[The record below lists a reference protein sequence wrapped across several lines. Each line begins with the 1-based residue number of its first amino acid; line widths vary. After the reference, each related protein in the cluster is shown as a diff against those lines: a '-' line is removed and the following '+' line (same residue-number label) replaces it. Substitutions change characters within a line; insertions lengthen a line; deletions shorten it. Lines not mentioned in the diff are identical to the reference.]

1 MFVISSIVAVEN
13 RPENRPVNRS
23 ESAHELKVL
32 FDQGTGRA
40 YITIVDDDCYL
51 PLVSAVAE
59 QIARTARSIVVKSQ
73 SITSDSWRTLSEALV
88 STIAQIG
95 VRQASL
101 IGMGAGATLAQ
112 NIALIEPKTV
122 RSMVVVD
129 AASRPHPSV
138 WDRFIDALEARL
150 PFGLPLRLGSKGF
163 NVRSYV
169 HRFRCPL
176 LIVSTRRASTFIRD
190 ELKQLA
196 LLSPTAWRVDLA
208 EIPSAEEAPFFA
220 ETVIAFQETPV
231 KCPQKNLGERRS

>member
-1 MFVISSIVAVEN
+1 MIGNTVATEHSSEN
-13 RPENRPVNRS
+13 SRDLEI
-23 ESAHELKVL
+23 L

-40 YITIVDDDCYL
+40 YITIVDDDRYL
-51 PLVSAVAE
+51 SLVRAVSD
-59 QIARTARSIVVKSQ
+59 QISRTARSIVVKSR
-73 SITSDSWRTLSEALV
+73 SITSDSWRALSDSLLL
-88 STIAQIG
+88 TIAQVG

-129 AASRPHPSV
+129 AASRPHPSS
-138 WDRFIDALEARL
+138 WDRFVDTLEARL

-176 LIVSTRRASTFIRD
+176 LIVSTSRASTFIRD
-190 ELKQLA
+190 ELRQLA
-196 LLSPTAWRVDLA
+196 LLSPTAWRVDLSDTHR
-208 EIPSAEEAPFFA
+208 EQEASVFA

-231 KCPQKNLGERRS
+231 KCPQKNLKERRP